1 MKKIIIITIL
11 AILTFGCGGNS
22 APNNQTAKAT
32 NATNT
37 TNTATA
43 PKKDSSNLPAM
54 PSEIMQAEMKSPD
67 GKTFKLAD
75 TKDKVLL
82 VNLWAIWCGPCKK
95 EMPDIEKLNSEMKD
109 KIQAISVT
117 AFDEDNPEAQVKS
130 FLKEKNFT
138 YSQGITDAKIWDAL
152 VKASKAEAIPI
163 NFVLTKDGK
172 IVKTLIG
179 GKSYEEFKSAVEEA
193 LAY

>member
-1 MKKIIIITIL
+1 MKKLLIITIL
-11 AILTFGCGGNS
+11 SILTFGCGGNS
-22 APNNQTAKAT
+22 APNNQVANAT
-32 NATNT
+32 KATNT

-54 PSEIMQAEMKSPD
+54 PNEIMQAEMKSPD

-152 VKASKAEAIPI
+152 VKTSKEEAIPI

-172 IVKTLIG
+172 IVKTLVG

>member
-54 PSEIMQAEMKSPD
+54 PSEIMQADLKTPD

>member
-1 MKKIIIITIL
+1 
-11 AILTFGCGGNS
+11 
-22 APNNQTAKAT
+22 
-32 NATNT
+32 
-37 TNTATA
+37 
-43 PKKDSSNLPAM
+43 
-54 PSEIMQAEMKSPD
+54 
-67 GKTFKLAD
+67 
-75 TKDKVLL
+75 
-82 VNLWAIWCGPCKK
+82 
-95 EMPDIEKLNSEMKD
+95 MKD

-152 VKASKAEAIPI
+152 VKTSKAEAIPI